1 MNNFTP
7 PPFPLK
13 KITVLV
19 SGTSAILA
27 GTAMLVLPGPG
38 LATILLGLAIL
49 GTEFAWAKRLFDRIT
64 EALIAMLHKAQE
76 LYKKGK
82 ERWKK

>member
-1 MNNFTP
+1 MLLDNPNI
-7 PPFPLK
+7 PFK
-13 KITVLV
+13 KIAVLA

-49 GTEFAWAKRLFDRIT
+49 GSEFAWAKRLFDRIT
-64 EALIAMLHKAQE
+64 EGLLRLLHKAQD
-76 LYKKGK
+76 LYQQGKK
-82 ERWKK
+82 RWNK

>member
-1 MNNFTP
+1 MFSDNP
-7 PPFPLK
+7 YIPLK
-13 KITVLV
+13 KIAVLA

-49 GTEFAWAKRLFDRIT
+49 GTEFAWAKRLFDKIT
-64 EALIAMLHKAQE
+64 EVLLCLLHKAQDA
-76 LYKKGK
+76 YRQGKK
-82 ERWKK
+82 RWSK